1 MNSPRSIPRVVNAD
15 PGIPQPAAV
24 SDEAVERE
32 LLLAEYKCLRDEV
45 LKKMDHRTTFVIS
58 SITVSSAVLGF
69 GLERT
74 SAPLLLVSPLVSL
87 LLGMLVYFHNTQ
99 IGELSEYIKANIE
112 DKLRA
117 PNGSKMDW
125 HSAHP
130 DYKFR
135 FKARFMSYHLPLVSI
150 AMTPAIVAIPLSL
163 SNFEP
168 LALALPLIV
177 IDGVLVI
184 LYFTYIAL
192 NRREV

>member
-1 MNSPRSIPRVVNAD
+1 MSAD
-15 PGIPQPAAV
+15 SEISQPATV
-24 SDEAVERE
+24 SDEAIERE

-45 LKKMDHRTTFVIS
+45 IKKMDHRTTFIIS

-69 GLERT
+69 GIERA
-74 SAPLLLVSPLVSL
+74 SAPLLLVAPLVSL

-112 DKLRA
+112 NKLKA
-117 PNGSKMDW
+117 PNGSKMGW
-125 HSAHP
+125 HDIHS

-135 FKARFMSYHLPLVSI
+135 FKARFISYHLPLVSI

-163 SNFEP
+163 SNFQP
-168 LALALPLIV
+168 LTLALPLIV

-192 NRREV
+192 NRRGV